1 MLKTTIKTIKIRT
14 NSCKNKTQMERRR
27 EDEMRNGE
35 KINHG
40 GGGDGFYTTIF
51 STEIPTENR
60 IIFFWAVALNS
71 SR

>member
-40 GGGDGFYTTIF
+40 GGGGWVLYYNFFDGNTDGK
-51 STEIPTENR
+51 
-60 IIFFWAVALNS
+60 
-71 SR
+71 

>member
-1 MLKTTIKTIKIRT
+1 LKTTIKTIKIRT

-40 GGGDGFYTTIF
+40 GGGMGFILQ
-51 STEIPTENR
+51 
-60 IIFFWAVALNS
+60 FF
-71 SR
+71 RRKYRRKIE